1 MHVNRGL
8 ASTGRIGKPGDW
20 IFRTVPT
27 RRVSGSTQQLDNGL
41 RVVVH
46 VRLCDGATLR
56 SAWDTAAMARVV
68 IVVKSGVFDDARIRR
83 TARALA
89 DAGHDVE
96 IIGDGPTSGVPI
108 PGVSTRFARGG
119 RIADSGSRSRMR
131 SHRVVRWFL
140 LPTHRRRD
148 DRRFGEAVLSMSV
161 EPADIVHCND
171 FNTLEVGVEL
181 ADRLGASLIYDAHE
195 CWTGRRQEGH
205 PTPLHRL
212 RERRIEQRLGQLA
225 AARITVSPGL
235 AEWFRDTYGW
245 NDTVVVHNSFPSVPG
260 ACELSRPTG
269 VVYAGRVDASRDL
282 RTAVAAFAGRDGLAL
297 DIVGPRDERFAAELE
312 RSGVVVHEAVGVDDL
327 IERYRSAGLA
337 LVPLMGKQINHRVAL
352 PNKLFQAVQAGVPVI
367 AADLPEIRRYVT
379 EFDIGVLF
387 QPGSVASLREATDE
401 AVARYQE
408 LVEHV
413 RSVAPQ
419 LAWNRDEE
427 RLLSVYSNLGVIE
440 PHSAS
445 GDE

>member
-1 MHVNRGL
+1 M
-8 ASTGRIGKPGDW
+8 
-20 IFRTVPT
+20 T
-27 RRVSGSTQQLDNGL
+27 RVL
-41 RVVVH
+41 
-46 VRLCDGATLR
+46 
-56 SAWDTAAMARVV
+56 

-83 TARALA
+83 AARALA
-89 DAGHDVE
+89 DAGFEVE
-96 IIGDGPTSGVPI
+96 VIGDRPTSGAPI
-108 PGVSTRFARGG
+108 DGVSTRFARAA
-119 RIADSGSRSRMR
+119 RAAESGSRSAVR
-131 SHRVVRWFL
+131 SQRIVRWFL

-148 DRRFGEAVLSMSV
+148 DRQFAAAVLNMAV
-161 EPADIVHCND
+161 GPADIVHCND
-171 FNTLEVGVEL
+171 FNTLELGQEL
-181 ADRLGASLIYDAHE
+181 ADCLGARLIYDAHE
-195 CWTGRRQEGH
+195 CWTGRQQAGH
-205 PTPLHRL
+205 PTPLRRY
-212 RERRIEQRLGQLA
+212 RERRLEREFGRQA

-235 AEWFRDTYGW
+235 AKWFRDTYGW
-245 NDTVVVHNSFPSVPG
+245 DDTVVVHNSFPGVPG

-282 RTAVAAFAGRDGLAL
+282 RTAVAAFAGRDELAL

-312 RSGVVVHEAVGVDDL
+312 RSGVVVHEAIGVDDL

-408 LVEHV
+408 LCAHV
-413 RSVAPQ
+413 RSAAPQ
-419 LAWNRDEE
+419 LAWSRDEQ
-427 RLLSVYSNLGVIE
+427 RLLSVYSSLGMIE
-440 PHSAS
+440 PRRED